1 MPRMT
6 GQALSVAANA
16 TSTNQLAGQ
25 LYEFLDRPAKVM
37 LAAAASAVGINVT
50 WLIGG
55 RAVIND
61 QPISQAN
68 RFPVLPDDVVTAEK
82 GMGRMILTF
91 RNTTGGALTVNWTV
105 DVAFR

>member
-6 GQALSVAANA
+6 GQSLSVAAN
-16 TSTNQLAGQ
+16 TSSTNQLAGQ

-37 LAAAASAVGINVT
+37 LAAAASAVGLNVT
-50 WLIGG
+50 LLIGG
-55 RAVIND
+55 VAVVND
-61 QPISQAN
+61 QPVSQAN
-68 RFPVLPDDVVTAEK
+68 RFPVLPDDIVTAER

-91 RNTTGGALTVNWTV
+91 RNTTGGALTANWSM